1 MKNGNYSFEGVFKDL
16 LDDLQGDFNMRLIHE
31 RSDFLVLKL
40 TINVELSIKYII
52 LDPSEVSKYGLW
64 GAIFKPLDQKVRKT

>member
-16 LDDLQGDFNMRLIHE
+16 LDDLKGDFNMRFIHK
-31 RSDFLVLKL
+31 RSEFLVLRL

-64 GAIFKPLDQKVRKT
+64 GAIFEPLDQKVRKT